1 MEQQIRRVVTL
12 VVGWT
17 LIAIGVVGL
26 FLPFLQGI
34 LLILLGLYLLSRESE
49 LARRWF
55 ERGRRRFPRVDAR
68 LKQWRRWWRQRLG
81 RSAREEDIDPDR

>member
-1 MEQQIRRVVTL
+1 MEWQIKKVVTL
-12 VVGWT
+12 VVGWV

-49 LARRWF
+49 VARHWF
-55 ERGRRRFPRVDAR
+55 ERGRKRFPRVDAR
-68 LKQWRRWWRQRLG
+68 LKQWRRWWHQRLG
-81 RSAREEDIDPDR
+81 RNPREEKPDADR